1 MDKRLEAPMETMAGL
16 IVILGSPND
25 DQGKL
30 SAMAQGRVALGCQ
43 WYQARRAA
51 GWKLLLTGGFGE
63 HFNRTTHPHAYY
75 LQQWLLAQGVP
86 PQEILE
92 FVLSHH
98 TGKTRDWHG
107 RLWNGRASG
116 NSWWSPRI
124 FTWREQSLFFVPS
137 SPDTFWNLPERPIC
151 RPVLPPSKN
160 DCWPMRRSGWR
171 CCGRKGDGKPAIRG

>member
-1 MDKRLEAPMETMAGL
+1 MEMMETMETMAGL

-98 TGKTRDWHG
+98 TGEDA
-107 RLWNGRASG
+107 RLARPLVERQGVRQLLVVTSDFHLARAEF
-116 NSWWSPRI
+116 I
-124 FTWREQSLFFVPS
+124 FRAVFPGYFLEFAGAPYLPTCSAAEQ
-137 SPDTFWNLPERPIC
+137 ERLLAHEAQ
-151 RPVLPPSKN
+151 RLAVL
-160 DCWPMRRSGWR
+160 RAQG
-171 CCGRKGDGKPAIRG
+171 